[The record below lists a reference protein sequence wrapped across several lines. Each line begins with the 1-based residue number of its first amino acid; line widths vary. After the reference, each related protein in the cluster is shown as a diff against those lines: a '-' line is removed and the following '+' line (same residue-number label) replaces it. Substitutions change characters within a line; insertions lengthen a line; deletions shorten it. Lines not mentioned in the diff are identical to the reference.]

1 MDDWRHIH
9 LVQCLEHLVQC
20 FEVFVLILNLF
31 PRSGLLGPLRGYTPR
46 IGAFGFEV
54 FDHVSIMHDL
64 MADIDR
70 RSMFFDGEFDD
81 LYRPVDACAKATWSR
96 EKNLE
101 WSFSHAFPGKSAA
114 S

>member
-1 MDDWRHIH
+1 MSRKHNGNAFGY
-9 LVQCLEHLVQC
+9 LVEFFDKH
-20 FEVFVLILNLF
+20 
-31 PRSGLLGPLRGYTPR
+31 GT
-46 IGAFGFEV
+46 FGFEV
-54 FDHVSIMHDL
+54 FDYVSIMHDL

-81 LYRPVDACAKATWSR
+81 LYRPVDACAKAAWSR

-101 WSFSHAFPGKSAA
+101 WSFSHAFPRKPAA